1 MDKRTIIALVIIGII
16 FLLWPVYMRKIVG
29 VRSPSP
35 EKTSEIQS
43 PESVQDE
50 VRQEPAAPPSAET
63 RRAVAREPLSRM
75 DRAAMPEEEPE
86 YIDVETN
93 MYKGTLSTDG
103 GGTVVSWRLKEYLGK
118 EGEWVQLIPDTAVGN
133 LGIMLGTRVDLS
145 RMVFRTA
152 LDSQWVDNGTGFR
165 MLRFV
170 RDFTGGGRIEKELL
184 LQDDSYTIEMRLR
197 FISMGLQ
204 DVGSAYDVIWTSGLY
219 PTERRIK
226 DDTPYYE
233 AFALQGGE
241 ILKTKE
247 KSTGLREGSTQWVAV
262 RTKYFVMAII
272 PKTIPG
278 NAAMLEGQ
286 KTNIPYEGETG
297 EWKTFQARMVM
308 PYTGSAEEMGTFS
321 VYLGPMDYTQLKSQG
336 VELEKMMNFGWSF
349 IRPFSIAFFY
359 VLQFLYGIVHNYG
372 WAIIIFSI
380 MIKVVLYP
388 LTRKSFQ
395 SMRKMQELQPKMA
408 ALKEKYKKDP
418 QKLNEETMKL
428 YKQHGVNPMGGCLP
442 MLLQMPVLFALFN
455 LFRTTIMLRQASFL
469 GGLIQD
475 LSAPD
480 RMIAGINVLPILM
493 GATMIIQ
500 QKLSTQSP
508 QQKMMAYFMP
518 IFFTFLFYQ
527 FSAGLNLYY
536 LMFNILTIAQEIL
549 IKKHK

>member
-16 FLLWPVYMRKIVG
+16 FLLWPVYMRKVVG

-35 EKTSEIQS
+35 EKTSEIQA
-43 PESVQDE
+43 PETVQDE

-63 RRAVAREPLSRM
+63 RRVVEREPMSRT
-75 DRAAMPEEEPE
+75 DRAAAPEEEPE

-93 MYKGTLSTDG
+93 IYKGILSTAG
-103 GGTVVSWRLKEYLGK
+103 GGTIVSWRLKEYLGK
-118 EGEWVQLIPDTAVGN
+118 EGDWVELIPDTAVGN
-133 LGIMLGTRVDLS
+133 LGIMLGTRIDLS
-145 RMVFRTA
+145 QMIFRTDP
-152 LDSQWVDNGTGFR
+152 DSQWIDDGKNFQR
-165 MLRFV
+165 LRFV
-170 RDFTGGGRIEKELL
+170 RDFPGGGRIEKELL

-262 RTKYFVMAII
+262 RTKYFLMAII
-272 PKTIPG
+272 PETVPG

-286 KTNIPYEGETG
+286 KTNITYDGETG
-297 EWKTFQARMVM
+297 EWKTLQARMVM
-308 PYTGSAEEMGTFS
+308 PYTGSAEEAGTFS
-321 VYLGPMDYTQLKSQG
+321 IYLGPMDYTQLKSQG
-336 VELEKMMNFGWSF
+336 VELEKMMNFGWTF

-500 QKLSTQSP
+500 QRLSTQSP